1 MTLVK
6 KAVHGM
12 AWVTLSTI
20 IIRILEFLTKIILAR
35 LLAPADFGLLAIGL
49 LAINTM
55 GLFRNLGF
63 GAALIY
69 KKDDSNHT
77 AANTAFLLL
86 PVVATVL
93 FVLAYLS
100 APYVAVFFNNAA
112 VEPIIRILSLTFII
126 SSFGTVPSLM
136 LEKELEFKK
145 KIIPETVPVAGYTC
159 VAIWLAVHGY
169 GVWSL
174 VYGQII
180 SAVLM
185 VVLIWMVSDWRPT
198 FSFDKEV
205 AKELFGYGKH
215 ILGASIIIFL
225 ITNID
230 DAIVGRMLGMEAL
243 GFYTIAYSISSLP
256 ATQITH
262 LVDRMMFPTYSKLQ
276 DDRDALRRAYLK
288 TLKYVSMLS
297 IPAALGLFVIAPDFV
312 SVVLGEKWMPAVPAL
327 QVLCF
332 FGLSR
337 SIAATTGSI
346 FQATGKPEILLKTSF
361 VQLIAMVVLMYP
373 LVITYGIVGVSIAVT
388 IPIVAQTIVQVY
400 IVHRLIR
407 MNFKEL
413 YTSMFPICLSSIIMA
428 TCLFLFINIIC
439 SLFRTYLV
447 FALILSILIGFIMYA
462 IILYIFDRN
471 LIHDIKEIIT
481 AATR

>member
-77 AANTAFLLL
+77 AANTAFFLL
-86 PVVATVL
+86 PIVATIL

-145 KIIPETVPVAGYTC
+145 KVLPDTVPIVGYAC
-159 VAIWLAVHGY
+159 VAIVLALGGY

-174 VYGQII
+174 VYGQIV
-180 SAVLM
+180 SAVLSA
-185 VVLIWMVSDWRPT
+185 VLIWLVSDWRPM

-215 ILGASIIIFL
+215 ILGASFIIFL

-243 GFYTIAYSISSLP
+243 GFYTIAYSISNLP

-262 LVDRMMFPTYSKLQ
+262 LVGRVMFPTYSKLQ

-297 IPAALGLFVIAPDFV
+297 VPTAFGILVIAPDFV
-312 SVVLGEKWMPAVPAL
+312 NVVLGEKWMPAVPAL

-361 VQLIAMVVLMYP
+361 IQLIAMVVLTYP

-400 IVHRLIR
+400 IVHRLIQ
-407 MNFKEL
+407 MNFKDI
-413 YTSMFPICLSSIIMA
+413 YVPMFPICLSSVIM
-428 TCLFLFINIIC
+428 TICLCLLKNPVYNFLNI
-439 SLFRTYLV
+439 YPVGALV
-447 FALILSILIGFIMYA
+447 LSILIGIA
-462 IILYIFDRN
+462 IYTTILYILNKD
-471 LIHDIKEIIT
+471 LIRDIKEFIIMNI
-481 AATR
+481 

>member
-20 IIRILEFLTKIILAR
+20 IIRILEFSTKIILAR

-69 KKDDSNHT
+69 KKDDSNNT
-77 AANTAFLLL
+77 AANTAFFLL
-86 PVVATVL
+86 PIVATIL

-100 APYVAVFFNNAA
+100 APYVAVFFDNAA

-145 KIIPETVPVAGYTC
+145 KVLPDTVPIVGYAC
-159 VAIWLAVHGY
+159 VAIVLALGGY

-174 VYGQII
+174 VYGQIV
-180 SAVLM
+180 SAVLSA
-185 VVLIWMVSDWRPT
+185 VLIWMVSDWRPT

-230 DAIVGRMLGMEAL
+230 DAIVGRILGLEAL
-243 GFYTIAYSISSLP
+243 GFYTIAYSISNLP

-262 LVDRMMFPTYSKLQ
+262 LVGRVMFPTYSKLQ

-297 IPAALGLFVIAPDFV
+297 IPTAFGILVIAPDFV
-312 SVVLGEKWMPAVPAL
+312 NVVLGEKWMPAVPAL

-361 VQLIAMVVLMYP
+361 IQLIAMVVLMYP
-373 LVITYGIVGVSIAVT
+373 LVIRYGIVGVSIAVT

-407 MNFKEL
+407 MNFRDI
-413 YTSMFPICLSSIIMA
+413 YVPMFPICLSSFIMVI
-428 TCLFLFINIIC
+428 CLCLFINNIC
-439 SLFRTYLV
+439 SLFYTYFV
-447 FALILSILIGFIMYA
+447 FALILSILISFIIY
-462 IILYIFDRN
+462 ITILCVLDRN
-471 LIHDIKEIIT
+471 LIQDIKEIIT
-481 AATR
+481 TAT

>member
-20 IIRILEFLTKIILAR
+20 IIRILEFSTKIILAR

-77 AANTAFLLL
+77 AANTAFFLL
-86 PVVATVL
+86 PIVATIL

-100 APYVAVFFNNAA
+100 APYVAVFFDNAA

-145 KIIPETVPVAGYTC
+145 KVLPDTVPIVGYAC
-159 VAIWLAVHGY
+159 VAIVLALGGY

-174 VYGQII
+174 VYGQIV
-180 SAVLM
+180 SAVLSA
-185 VVLIWMVSDWRPT
+185 VLIWMVSDWRPT

-230 DAIVGRMLGMEAL
+230 DAIVGRILGLEAL
-243 GFYTIAYSISSLP
+243 GFYTIAYSISNLP

-262 LVDRMMFPTYSKLQ
+262 LVGRVMFPTYSKLQ

-297 IPAALGLFVIAPDFV
+297 IPTAFGILVIAPDFV
-312 SVVLGEKWMPAVPAL
+312 NVVLGEKWMPAVPAL
-327 QVLCF
+327 QVLCVY
-332 FGLSR
+332 GAIR
-337 SIAATTGSI
+337 SIAATFGPI
-346 FQATGKPEILLKTSF
+346 FQATGNPKILRDISLLKLIIMLI
-361 VQLIAMVVLMYP
+361 LIAPLTIEYGIFGTALATTVPSVLTASLQMREVAKIINQKIFPVVKLLLIPFMNSVIMMIPMLYLKNFFP
-373 LVITYGIVGVSIAVT
+373 HISVFHLVI
-388 IPIVAQTIVQVY
+388 
-400 IVHRLIR
+400 
-407 MNFKEL
+407 
-413 YTSMFPICLSSIIMA
+413 
-428 TCLFLFINIIC
+428 
-439 SLFRTYLV
+439 
-447 FALILSILIGFIMYA
+447 LILVGTAVYTGVNLLQDKDLFNEMKILIS
-462 IILYIFDRN
+462 
-471 LIHDIKEIIT
+471 K
-481 AATR
+481 